1 MSGTEQD
8 RFTDLLSDYL
18 DDGLEGPARREVD
31 RHLAGCAA
39 CAAALEELRAV
50 KQRARALPD
59 APPGADL
66 WPGIAARIGGDRGGS
81 PVIRPLGRVGAQ
93 PRAGRR
99 LALSMPQLLAAGLA
113 VALVSAGGMWLALR
127 PGGPTAGREPGRD
140 SLRTARDE
148 APGEAAPRAADA
160 SGAVEDL
167 DRLRRILAEGR
178 NQLDP
183 RTVRTL
189 EENLQ
194 IIEIAIAQSRRAL
207 ETDPNDPYVRGH
219 LTETMKRKVEL
230 MHRATVLAS
239 AP

>member
-1 MSGTEQD
+1 MSETKSD
-8 RFTDLLSDYL
+8 RYTDLLSEYL
-18 DDGLEGPARREVD
+18 DGELDEAARDEVG

-50 KQRARALPD
+50 KQRARTLPD

-81 PVIRPLGRVGAQ
+81 PAIRSLRRVGA
-93 PRAGRR
+93 PRRARR
-99 LALSMPQLLAAGLA
+99 SLALSTPQLLAAGLA

-127 PGGPTAGREPGRD
+127 PGRVPVAPAPARD
-140 SLRTARDE
+140 SLLAGPAGEPGDTAL
-148 APGEAAPRAADA
+148 RAVDA
-160 SGAVEDL
+160 HDAVEDL
-167 DRLRRILAEGR
+167 NRLRRILAEGR
-178 NQLDP
+178 DRLDP

-207 ETDPNDPYVRGH
+207 EADPGDPYVRGH
-219 LTETMKRKVEL
+219 LSETMKRKVEL
-230 MHRATVLAS
+230 MHRATMLAS